1 MQGGNAAPAAAEG
14 LNALQELSIAAGR
27 AGQGGRRWRRV
38 SAFLSFGGC
47 GPDHPAWPQDG
58 TQAPDT
64 WRWVRPPAGSFR
76 DSCWEPGSAQ
86 WGRCLWDVPVPD
98 SHAPFR
104 TDGRHIQCWRSTL
117 RAPPGAREGG
127 QPWPDSGS
135 SWLAWRMPLGPHW
148 SAVAQRGPVVA
159 CPSAVAGGG
168 GLRGSRPG
176 GFPLGSMCLP
186 LPWSAFPDPGAFCG
200 HHRCLFPGIPGVL
213 GALGCSWG
221 AEAAC
226 AWD

>member
-1 MQGGNAAPAAAEG
+1 MQRQQLRTARMPSRSSAQ
-14 LNALQELSIAAGR
+14 LRGR

-38 SAFLSFGGC
+38 SALLSFGDS

-98 SHAPFR
+98 SHAPCG
-104 TDGRHIQCWRSTL
+104 TDRGHIQCWRSTL
-117 RAPPGAREGG
+117 RPPPGAREGG

-148 SAVAQRGPVVA
+148 SAVAQRGPVGA
-159 CPSAVAGGG
+159 CPSAVAGMGG
-168 GLRGSRPG
+168 CREAGPEAFLWVRCAFLSPGRFSPTPGLSVGITGAP
-176 GFPLGSMCLP
+176 PLQFQM
-186 LPWSAFPDPGAFCG
+186 
-200 HHRCLFPGIPGVL
+200 
-213 GALGCSWG
+213 
-221 AEAAC
+221 
-226 AWD
+226 